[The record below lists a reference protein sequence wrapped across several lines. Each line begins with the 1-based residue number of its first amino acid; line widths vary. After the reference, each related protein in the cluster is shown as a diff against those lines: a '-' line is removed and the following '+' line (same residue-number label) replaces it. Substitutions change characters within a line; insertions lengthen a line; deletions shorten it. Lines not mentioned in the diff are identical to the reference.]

1 MRIGKVVICATIALG
16 SQWASA
22 QQLDD
27 RLRGTLFPP
36 ELVLQNQQTLGLTDD
51 QKAYFKSEI
60 SQVQTRFMELQW
72 KLESEMEKM
81 FLIANRQKVD
91 EPRILEQMEKVLGL
105 EREIKRAQMTLI
117 IRIKNK
123 LTAEQQARLREIR
136 SKPTRSEPRP

>member
-1 MRIGKVVICATIALG
+1 MRKRKVVTCALIALA
-16 SQWASA
+16 SRLASA

-27 RLRGTLFPP
+27 RLRSSLFPP
-36 ELVLQNQQTLGLTDD
+36 DVVMQNQQALGLTDD
-51 QKAYFKSEI
+51 QKTYFKAEI

-81 FLIANRQKVD
+81 FLLANQQKVD
-91 EPRILEQMEKVLGL
+91 EPQILAQMERVLSL

-136 SKPTRSEPRP
+136 SKPGVK

>member
-1 MRIGKVVICATIALG
+1 MRNSKVVLCAMIVLA
-16 SQWASA
+16 SRWASA

-27 RLRGTLFPP
+27 RLRGSLFPP

-81 FLIANRQKVD
+81 FLIANHQKVD

-136 SKPTRSEPRP
+136 SKPIRSEPRP